1 MMKKILLILLCLS
14 FCISCIACSDDDGKT
29 ESSAEEVSTTK
40 ESFIDNTEGNELA
53 MPQYETT
60 NPVVAMSIKD
70 YGTVVVELYPNIAPN
85 TVNNFIYLVKKGFY
99 DNNTIHR
106 MLPGFVIQGGDPTGT
121 GGGDPGYS
129 IKGEFSANG
138 FINPLK
144 HTDGVI
150 SMARATPYDSAGCQF
165 FLMLGEA
172 DWLDG
177 AYAAFGKIIEGM
189 DVCREIEKI
198 KYYNKQSGKLNT
210 NLVIT
215 KMVVDTK
222 GVEYPEPEKIR

>member
-1 MMKKILLILLCLS
+1 MKKIILLFLCLVVCLS
-14 FCISCIACSDDDGKT
+14 FISCDEKET
-29 ESSAEEVSTTK
+29 ETSTTSSK
-40 ESFIDNTEGNELA
+40 EESQAQGSFIDNVEGNELP
-53 MPQYETT
+53 MPQYETS
-60 NPVVAMSIKD
+60 NPVVVMSVKD
-70 YGTVVVELYPNIAPN
+70 YGTIAVELYPNIAPN

-129 IKGEFSANG
+129 IKGEFAANG
-138 FINPLK
+138 YINTLK
-144 HTDGVI
+144 HTGGVI

-177 AYAAFGKIIEGM
+177 SYAAFGKIIDGM

-222 GVEYPEPEKIR
+222 GVEYPEPEMIK

>member
-1 MMKKILLILLCLS
+1 MKKILFVLLCLLLCVFS
-14 FCISCIACSDDDGKT
+14 AACSDDVVET
-29 ESSAEEVSTTK
+29 STTAEESKATD
-40 ESFIDNTEGNELA
+40 SFIDNVEGNELP
-53 MPQYETT
+53 MPQYETS
-60 NPVVAMSIKD
+60 NPVVVMSVKD
-70 YGTVVVELYPNIAPN
+70 YGTIAVELYPNIAPN

-99 DNNTIHR
+99 DGNTIHR

-121 GGGDPGYS
+121 GGGGPGYS
-129 IKGEFSANG
+129 IKGEFAANG
-138 FINPLK
+138 CINTLK

-165 FLMLGEA
+165 FLMLGKA

-177 AYAAFGKIIEGM
+177 SYAAFGKIIDGM

-222 GVEYPEPEKIR
+222 GVEYPEPEMLK

>member
-1 MMKKILLILLCLS
+1 MKKILLVLFCLLLC
-14 FCISCIACSDDDGKT
+14 ISSAACSDDVVET
-29 ESSAEEVSTTK
+29 STTAEESKATG
-40 ESFIDNTEGNELA
+40 SFIDNVEGNELP
-53 MPQYETT
+53 MSQYETS
-60 NPVVAMSIKD
+60 NPVVAMSVKD
-70 YGTVVVELYPNIAPN
+70 YGTIVVELYPKIAPN

-99 DNNTIHR
+99 DGNTIHR

-121 GGGDPGYS
+121 GSGDPGYS

-138 FINPLK
+138 CINTLK

-177 AYAAFGKIIEGM
+177 SYAAFGKIIDGM

-198 KYYNKQSGKLNT
+198 KYYDKRSGKLNT

-222 GVEYPEPEKIR
+222 GVEYPEPEMLK